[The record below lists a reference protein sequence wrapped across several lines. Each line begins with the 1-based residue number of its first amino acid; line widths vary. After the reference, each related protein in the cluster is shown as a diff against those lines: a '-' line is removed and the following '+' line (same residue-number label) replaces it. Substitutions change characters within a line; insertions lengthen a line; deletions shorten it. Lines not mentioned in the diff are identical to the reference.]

1 MALTNMYN
9 DVMDRLEHS
18 NSQAN
23 NPAGTV
29 AAVYSGDDEYASK
42 TLANIK
48 RAQWADYK
56 AKFPAIQ
63 SQYLDMAMNPDFT
76 LEQVDRV
83 EGNVNQAYDRAEKNQ
98 QATLSRMGVADTSD
112 KNDLAKSL
120 SIAHGENSTRQH
132 GADRQMNAIA
142 GGSLPSLQTQTV

>member
-1 MALTNMYN
+1 MSIPKIYN
-9 DVMDRLEHS
+9 DVMSETKNHLNQVNTADGM
-18 NSQAN
+18 AV
-23 NPAGTV
+23 P
-29 AAVYSGDDEYASK
+29 VYSGDDEYASK

-48 RAQWADYK
+48 KAQWNSYK
-56 AKFPAIQ
+56 EKYPAIQ

-76 LEQVDRV
+76 LEQVNRV
-83 EGNVNQAYDRAEKNQ
+83 EGNVNQAYDRAEQNQ
-98 QATLSRMGVADTSD
+98 QATLSRMGVADTAE